1 MTERHASML
10 PWAAA
15 VLAAAGVVAP
25 AVQAQ
30 AQTEYFPHLA
40 VGDGWQTTFTYV
52 NYSATSVSCQTA
64 FYSDSGAA
72 LAIPFADVG
81 AVSTRTDNL
90 AAGGTIHVETQAAA
104 NAGLFSGWAEGQC
117 AGPVKASLLY
127 RLYNGSVAQ
136 GEAGVNAMSAP
147 ASEFVSFAQ
156 TATGVAYANPSASP
170 ATVTILALDANG
182 NSLGTHVVML
192 APNQHGAANVGPM
205 LGLSSFTGSL
215 EVTSSTPIVAVFVN
229 AEAFPLFSSLPPADL
244 PAGTPLAG
252 YGEKS
257 TTSTA
262 TTYYFPHFAF
272 GGGWQSTLTYV
283 NYSPASVTCQTTF
296 YSDSGAALPA
306 PFTDSAGATRTDTL
320 AAGGELHDQ
329 TQAAATGALVTGW
342 AEAQCSAPVKA
353 SLLYRLYSGG
363 VAVGEAG
370 VNAVTTPATEFASF
384 AQTAT
389 GIAYANPTTSTATI
403 TIAAFDTAGAKLGAY
418 QTTLAANQHGLGNIG
433 PLLGLSSF
441 TGSVEVTATAPI
453 VAVLVNAEAYPV
465 FSSLPPADLPLGTTM
480 SGLTSSGSL
489 VVERALAQ
497 TGMAIAMASEVL
509 VSQELI
515 LLADLGYYKS
525 CTTLPGGGSVG
536 VEKPITVYYD
546 EGCQQPFLSASS
558 LSLAEASGGTIAITE
573 SATYHGLS
581 GAVIGSLAIVE
592 YAILGG
598 STSVTVYGT
607 GVFTPVNGTRPAQLG
622 LYCTLAEY
630 GQSPCGGGIAQD
642 FPSLGIAI
650 GGVTTLALNLGS
662 GESAITFTG
671 AGSVVTGPMGSLTLA
686 NPSPNSLT
694 IEGGIAF
701 ASLTASG
708 GAGGMDLF
716 PPPPTGWTLAD
727 TAHDEQFQI
736 SVADDTS
743 RSLTLTITQ
752 LSTGVP
758 LATGNLDHSGS
769 GSITCSD
776 GSVSSVANWTLLD

>member
-1 MTERHASML
+1 MTDRHASVI

-15 VLAAAGVVAP
+15 VLAAAGVLAP

-72 LAIPFADVG
+72 LAIPFADAG
-81 AVSTRTDNL
+81 TVSTRTDNL
-90 AAGGTIHVETQAAA
+90 AAGGSIHVETRAAA

-117 AGPVKASLLY
+117 TGPVKASLLY

-136 GEAGVNAMSAP
+136 GEAGVNAMTAP
-147 ASEFVSFAQ
+147 ASDFASFAQ
-156 TATGVAYANPSASP
+156 TATGVAYANPSTSP

-182 NSLGTHVVML
+182 NHLGAHTVTL

-215 EVTSSTPIVAVFVN
+215 EVTSTTPIVAVFVN
-229 AEAFPLFSSLPPADL
+229 AEAFPVFSSLPPADL

-257 TTSTA
+257 TASTA
-262 TTYYFPHFAF
+262 TTYYFPHLAF

-306 PFTDSAGATRTDTL
+306 PFADSAGATRTDKL
-320 AAGGELHDQ
+320 PAGGDIHDE
-329 TQAAATGALVTGW
+329 TQAAATAALLTGW
-342 AEAQCSAPVKA
+342 AEAQCSGPVKA

-370 VNAVTTPATEFASF
+370 VNAMTMPATEFAAF

-403 TIAAFDTAGAKLGAY
+403 TIAAFDTTGAELGTY
-418 QTTLAANQHGLGNIG
+418 KTTLAANQHGLGNIG

-441 TGSVEVTATAPI
+441 TGSVEVTSTAPI

-465 FSSLPPADLPLGTTM
+465 FSSLPPADLPLGTAM

-489 VVERALAQ
+489 VVERTLAQ

-509 VSQELI
+509 QSQESI
-515 LLADLGYYKS
+515 LMADLGQYQS

-536 VEKPITVYYD
+536 VGKPVTVYYD
-546 EGCQQPFLSASS
+546 DGCQQPYVSASS
-558 LSLAEASGGTIAITE
+558 LSLAQASSDTLSITE
-573 SATYHGLS
+573 TATYHGLN
-581 GAVIGSLAIVE
+581 GAAIGSLAIVE
-592 YAILGG
+592 YLMING
-598 STSVTVYGT
+598 SAWTVYGT
-607 GVFTPVNGTRPAQLG
+607 GVFTPINGARSAQLG
-622 LYCTLAEY
+622 LYCTLSQNA
-630 GQSPCGGGIAQD
+630 QAPCGGGIAQD

-650 GGVTTLALNLGS
+650 GGVTTLALSLGN
-662 GESAITFTG
+662 GGSAITFTG
-671 AGSVVTGPMGSLTLA
+671 AGSAVTGPLGSLTLT
-686 NPSPNSLT
+686 NPSPSSLV
-694 IEGGIAF
+694 IEGGATF

-708 GAGGMDLF
+708 GAGGLDLF
-716 PPPPTGWTLAD
+716 PPPPTGWSLAD

-736 SVADDTS
+736 SVADGTS
-743 RSLTLTITQ
+743 RNLSLTITQ
-752 LSTGVP
+752 VSTGTP
-758 LATGNLDHSGS
+758 LATGSLDQSGS
-769 GSITCSD
+769 GSITWSD
-776 GSVSSVANWTLLD
+776 GSVTTVANWTLLD